1 MCTRAVGVLAHFFED
16 EGLPTT
22 QISLIR
28 LHTERTKP
36 PRALWV
42 PFELGRPL
50 GVPNDRVFQKRVMM
64 AALRLFEE
72 PTGPI
77 IEDFPEDVPASAGQV
92 TTLSCP
98 VSFAQPEVDVGETN
112 QLCAAFKRE
121 MLSLRSWYDL
131 AVEKHGRTTAGTSG
145 IDVDALADFVC
156 SFLGDGVPESP
167 LAGVPV
173 AYTLKLAAEDLK
185 AYYMEGITAQ
195 PGQESASSE
204 TLTDWFWSETMAGQ
218 VLLSVKDAQGKSE
231 DGLLRIVG
239 GALIVPGKVARGRST

>member
-28 LHTERTKP
+28 PHTEKTNP

-50 GVPNDRVFQKRVMM
+50 GLPNDPAFQKRVLT
-64 AALRLFEE
+64 AALRLLEE
-72 PTGPI
+72 PAGPVI
-77 IEDFPEDVPASAGQV
+77 KDFPEDVPASAGQV
-92 TTLSCP
+92 TALSCP
-98 VSFAQPEVDVGETN
+98 VSFAQPEVDAGETG
-112 QLCAAFKRE
+112 QLCAAFKKE
-121 MLSLRSWYDL
+121 MLSLRPWYDL

-145 IDVDALADFVC
+145 VDVDALGDFIC
-156 SFLGDGVPESP
+156 SFLGDSEPESP

-185 AYYMEGITAQ
+185 AYYTEGITAQ
-195 PGQESASSE
+195 PGQEFASSD
-204 TLTDWFWSETMAGQ
+204 LLADWFWSETLAGQ
-218 VLLSVKDAQGKSE
+218 VLLSVRDAQGKSE
-231 DGLLRIVG
+231 DGLMRIVG
-239 GALIVPGKVARGRST
+239 GALLVPGKVAPRPST

>member
-28 LHTERTKP
+28 LHTERTNP

-42 PFELGRPL
+42 LFELGRPL
-50 GVPNDRVFQKRVMM
+50 GVPNDSAFQKRVLM
-64 AALRLFEE
+64 ATLQLLEE
-72 PTGPI
+72 PTGPVLK
-77 IEDFPEDVPASAGQV
+77 DYPEDAPESAGQV
-92 TTLSCP
+92 TTLACP
-98 VSFAQPEVDVGETN
+98 VSFTQPAIDAGETN
-112 QLCAAFKRE
+112 QLCAAFKKE
-121 MLSLRSWYDL
+121 MLSLRPWYDL

-145 IDVDALADFVC
+145 IDVDSLGDFVC
-156 SFLGDGVPESP
+156 SFLTDGVPESP

-173 AYTLKLAAEDLK
+173 AYALKLAAEDLK

-195 PGQESASSE
+195 PGQEFASSE
-204 TLTDWFWSETMAGQ
+204 TLTDWFWSETMVGQ

-231 DGLLRIVG
+231 DRLLRIVG
-239 GALIVPGKVARGRST
+239 GALIVPGKVARGRSS